1 MKITGIEKCIL
12 GMIII
17 LIVGLVFSVYQTSK
31 AVSDAGGIKNVIIDT
46 GKAIKSIAK
55 EIDN

>member
-12 GMIII
+12 GIII
-17 LIVGLVFSVYQTSK
+17 ISLVGIVSSVYRASK
-31 AVSDAGGIKNVIIDT
+31 AVAEAGGIKNVIIDT